1 MVRSVEAMVS
11 EQVARWHRDQVAKS
25 SAPGACVAFSQLP
38 GSGAAELGRRVAE
51 RLGYGFFD
59 REIVESI
66 ARDSGAQMRLVGEL
80 DEHVRSVIDRYIV
93 DVFRGR
99 GFAEDDYLRG
109 VAQVFATLAK
119 CGRAVMLGRGV
130 TAILTPRQ
138 ALRVLVVAPREV
150 RIERIAREQRLE
162 LGAATER
169 LDQEEAARSGFI
181 RHHFGVRQDDPAL
194 YELVVNTATLSLD
207 LATELVIVA
216 LRGQFPGAEV
226 GAQRSGTV

>member
-11 EQVARWHRDQVAKS
+11 EQVARWRRDQVVEGS
-25 SAPGACVAFSQLP
+25 GPGACIAFSHLP

-66 ARDSGAQMRLVGEL
+66 ARDSGANMRLVGEL
-80 DEHVRSVIDRYIV
+80 DEHVRSMIDRYLV
-93 DVFRGR
+93 DVLRGR
-99 GFAEDDYLRG
+99 SFAEDDYLKS
-109 VAQVFATLAK
+109 VARVFATLAR
-119 CGRAVMLGRGV
+119 CGRAVLLGRGA

-150 RIERIAREQRLE
+150 RIERIAREQHLE

-169 LDQEEAARSGFI
+169 LDQEEAARTGFI

-194 YELVVNTATLSLD
+194 YELVVNTGTLSLD
-207 LATELVIVA
+207 LATELVVVA
-216 LRGQFPGAEV
+216 LRGQFPGTEAST
-226 GAQRSGTV
+226 QRSGTV